1 MGIHRLMIV
10 DDDEILREGIEKNAD
25 WMANGIQVVGTARNG
40 RECLEMI
47 PDCLPE
53 IILTDIKMPFMD
65 GMQLCEAVYNLYPS
79 IRIVLLTAY
88 DDFSYAQK
96 ALDYKV
102 TEYVM
107 KFEDNETIVNAVK
120 KAAAEYDKQK
130 SNAEILRSSARLL
143 KNKFLKDWALEPYSR
158 EQMEH
163 RAKQLGLTLPFPGF
177 QVLSLGLTPEQNTP
191 AAGVWRQEQY
201 QEQFGNLFADC
212 ISGEEQQAS
221 YFLAEGHLHVL
232 LNTGDEIRDEK
243 LLPVLRSVEDV
254 LKIRAV
260 AGIGR
265 RYAERENVSKS
276 YREAVQAL
284 EYQSILQ
291 SEAKNSKTVY
301 FNSTIG
307 SGALKDSVIDD
318 IIAFIQRH
326 YGEKTLSLNVIAEA
340 VHLTPSYVSSLFK
353 KNCNTN
359 ITDYLTKIRMAK
371 AKELLEKTNLRTYE
385 ISERIG
391 YSNAQYFSVLFKRM
405 AGFSPTEYRQKAL
418 KNR

>member
-107 KFEDNETIVNAVK
+107 KFEDNETIVNAIK

-276 YREAVQAL
+276 YRKPCRRWNTRA
-284 EYQSILQ
+284 YS
-291 SEAKNSKTVY
+291 SPRRKTVKR
-301 FNSTIG
+301 FILTAR
-307 SGALKDSVIDD
+307 SGA
-318 IIAFIQRH
+318 
-326 YGEKTLSLNVIAEA
+326 
-340 VHLTPSYVSSLFK
+340 
-353 KNCNTN
+353 
-359 ITDYLTKIRMAK
+359 
-371 AKELLEKTNLRTYE
+371 EL
-385 ISERIG
+385 
-391 YSNAQYFSVLFKRM
+391 
-405 AGFSPTEYRQKAL
+405 
-418 KNR
+418 